1 MSGRKELII
10 KRLQEEGAKTVEFFR
25 SIHEND
31 FRQQVYTTGPQWDA
45 RNLLAHFVS
54 AERTFAF
61 YGRDILNGGEGAPED
76 FVIDEFNETQVGRMK
91 TASASDLI
99 DQFEEARANTIHL
112 IESMSDADFDRV
124 GRHPWF
130 GKVPLG
136 NMIKLI
142 YRHTMIHQRDIK
154 KAIETKQP
162 VPHVDAKPV
171 GNQ

>member
-1 MSGRKELII
+1 MDEGPSLNMSERKELII

-25 SIHEND
+25 SIPENN
-31 FRQQVYTTGPQWDA
+31 FQQQVYTTGPQWDA

-99 DQFEEARANTIHL
+99 EQFEEARASTIHL
-112 IESMSDADFDRV
+112 IESMSDADLGPRWQTPVVRQSPARKYVEAHLSPQHDPPT
-124 GRHPWF
+124 RH
-130 GKVPLG
+130 
-136 NMIKLI
+136 
-142 YRHTMIHQRDIK
+142 QES
-154 KAIETKQP
+154 A
-162 VPHVDAKPV
+162 
-171 GNQ
+171 

>member
-1 MSGRKELII
+1 MSERQELII
-10 KRLQEEGAKTVEFFR
+10 NRLREEGTKTVEFFR
-25 SIHEND
+25 SISDKD
-31 FRQQVYTTGPQWDA
+31 FQQQVYTTGPQWDA

-61 YGRDILNGGEGAPED
+61 YGHNILNGGEGAPED

-99 DQFEEARANTIHL
+99 EQFEEARTNTIHL
-112 IESMSDADFDRV
+112 IESMSDADFDRI

-142 YRHTMIHQRDIK
+142 YRHTMLHQRDIK

-162 VPHVDAKPV
+162 VPHVDAKPLS
-171 GNQ
+171 G